1 MLFVLGV
8 SEPFK
13 GVWGATK
20 ESDVES
26 LFELLKY
33 ELLLNTWLVPYS
45 VLVFASLTES
55 DFLSFYWFYIWD
67 FHSSKVYL
75 SCLEGHPW

>member
-1 MLFVLGV
+1 MIFFVGVKGPIVKSGMLFVLGI
-8 SEPFK
+8 SELFK

-20 ESDVES
+20 ESDVGS

-45 VLVFASLTES
+45 VLVFAPLTE
-55 DFLSFYWFYIWD
+55 
-67 FHSSKVYL
+67 
-75 SCLEGHPW
+75 

>member
-20 ESDVES
+20 KSDVES

-33 ELLLNTWLVPYS
+33 ELLLNTWLVPYL
-45 VLVFASLTES
+45 VLVFASLTE
-55 DFLSFYWFYIWD
+55 
-67 FHSSKVYL
+67 
-75 SCLEGHPW
+75 